1 MTEKHPQ
8 KLIRH
13 LQEVRKYSVQKSEA
27 GIYQVHGD
35 LIPIQIIVTK
45 ELSEKKNLWLKS
57 LTDKLS
63 EAESARNLVADYLN
77 HPENNLYRSVI
88 ETIIRAN
95 RKTFEEV
102 NGMGDI
108 FMEIVQEK
116 FDRKLKEALEKALEE
131 ERKKLEEK
139 ITETITR
146 DVTERVTK
154 DVSESV
160 TKDVTESVTKDVTE
174 SVTKDVTE
182 RVTKDV
188 SKKTRLTDYL
198 SLIQKKYKKKKS
210 LSVIADELET
220 EPERLLF
227 LYNIISEN
235 PDKTVDELYE
245 LASVQTN

>member
-1 MTEKHPQ
+1 
-8 KLIRH
+8 
-13 LQEVRKYSVQKSEA
+13 
-27 GIYQVHGD
+27 
-35 LIPIQIIVTK
+35 
-45 ELSEKKNLWLKS
+45 
-57 LTDKLS
+57 
-63 EAESARNLVADYLN
+63 
-77 HPENNLYRSVI
+77 
-88 ETIIRAN
+88 
-95 RKTFEEV
+95 
-102 NGMGDI
+102 MGDI

-146 DVTERVTK
+146 
-154 DVSESV
+154 
-160 TKDVTESVTKDVTE
+160 
-174 SVTKDVTE
+174 DVTE